1 MLNTLVLLLLFFGID
16 LYAFRLLFRWKRF
29 KRPSKSVIRAY
40 WLAALLVYILVITL
54 NIYGFNK
61 ADAGLRNL
69 VVGYSGLLF
78 FTKLVTLPFLLI
90 DDVLGFFHWLWR
102 KISGQTEKKRIVS
115 DPSRSISRSEFL
127 TRMAV
132 VTAGLPFLSMG
143 YGMLK
148 GAYDYQVRSIRL
160 KFPNLPAAFH
170 GVRIVQLSDIHS
182 GSFADRSAVERGIQL
197 VLDQQPDYIFFTGD
211 LVNNSTE
218 EVFPWMKAFS
228 KLQAPGG
235 TYSILGNH
243 DYGDYHQWSS
253 DEAKKQNLTQ
263 MHQAHAAMGWR
274 LLRNEGTLLEKDGET
289 IGLLGVENWGA
300 RGRFSQYGKLNEA
313 IKDVPVQPFNILL
326 SHDPTHFEVEV
337 QGKQPQIDLTLS
349 GHTHGMQFGVEIP
362 GYIKWS
368 PASWIYPYWA
378 GLYSF
383 GKQHLYVN
391 RGFGFIGYPG
401 RVGILPEITVITLEK
416 EGMV

>member
-1 MLNTLVLLLLFFGID
+1 MSYIILLLVFFAID
-16 LYAFRLLFRWKRF
+16 IYAFRLLYRWKRY
-29 KRPSKSVIRAY
+29 KKPAKSIVRLY
-40 WLAALLVYILVITL
+40 WAAAILVYLMVIAL
-54 NIYGFNK
+54 NLYGF
-61 ADAGLRNL
+61 ADADPGLRNL
-69 VVGYSGLLF
+69 AIGYSGLLF

-90 DDVLGFFHWLWR
+90 DDVLGFFHWLFR
-102 KISGQTEKKRIVS
+102 KITGKTEKKRIIS
-115 DPSRSISRSEFL
+115 DPARSISRSEFL

-132 VTAGLPFLSMG
+132 VAAGLPFLSMG
-143 YGMLK
+143 YGMLR
-148 GAYDYQVRSIRL
+148 GAYNYQVRNVRL
-160 KFPNLPAAFH
+160 KFANLPAAFH

-182 GSFADRSAVERGIQL
+182 GSFADREAVERGIQL
-197 VLDQQPDYIFFTGD
+197 VIDEKPDYIFFTGD
-211 LVNNSTE
+211 LVNNSTA
-218 EVFPWMKAFS
+218 EVLPWMKAFS
-228 KLQAPGG
+228 QLQAPGG

-243 DYGDYHQWSS
+243 DYGDYHQWP
-253 DEAKKQNLTQ
+253 DEAAKKQNLIQ

-274 LLRNEGTLLEKDGET
+274 LLLNEGTLLEKDGQT
-289 IGLLGVENWGA
+289 IGLLGVENWGS
-300 RGRFSQYGKLNEA
+300 RGRFSQYGQLEKAAAEIEN
-313 IKDVPVQPFNILL
+313 QPFTILL
-326 SHDPTHFEVEV
+326 SHDPTHFEMEV
-337 QGKQPQIDLTLS
+337 QGKKDIDLTLS

-416 EGMV
+416 EGLA

>member
-1 MLNTLVLLLLFFGID
+1 MPNFIFLLLFFFAID
-16 LYAFRLLFRWKRF
+16 VYAFRLLYRWKRY
-29 KRPSKSVIRAY
+29 KKPAKSVVRLY
-40 WLAALLVYILVITL
+40 WIAAILVYLMVITL
-54 NIYGFNK
+54 NLYGFSN
-61 ADAGLRNL
+61 ADPGLRNL
-69 VVGYSGLLF
+69 AVGYSGLLF

-90 DDVLGFFHWLWR
+90 DDVLGFFHWLWS
-102 KISGQTEKKRIVS
+102 KMSGKTEQKRIVS
-115 DPSRSISRSEFL
+115 DPKRSISRSEFL

-143 YGMLK
+143 YGMLS
-148 GAYDYQVRSIRL
+148 GAYNYQVRNIRL
-160 KFPNLPAAFH
+160 KFPNLPKAFH
-170 GVRIVQLSDIHS
+170 GSRIVQLSDIHS
-182 GSFADRSAVERGIQL
+182 GSFADREAVERGIQL
-197 VLDQQPDYIFFTGD
+197 VLDQKPDYIFFTGD
-211 LVNNSTE
+211 LVNNSTA
-218 EVFPWMKAFS
+218 EVLPWMKAFS

-243 DYGDYHQWSS
+243 DYGDYNSWPNE
-253 DEAKKQNLTQ
+253 EAKKQNLIQ

-274 LLRNEGTLLEKDGET
+274 LLLNEGTLLEKDGET

-300 RGRFSQYGKLNEA
+300 RGRFSQYGQLDKAVAEIEN
-313 IKDVPVQPFNILL
+313 QPFTILL
-326 SHDPTHFEVEV
+326 THDPTHFEVEV
-337 QGKQPQIDLTLS
+337 QGKQPIDLTLS

-401 RVGILPEITVITLEK
+401 RVGILPEITVITLEND
-416 EGMV
+416 GLV